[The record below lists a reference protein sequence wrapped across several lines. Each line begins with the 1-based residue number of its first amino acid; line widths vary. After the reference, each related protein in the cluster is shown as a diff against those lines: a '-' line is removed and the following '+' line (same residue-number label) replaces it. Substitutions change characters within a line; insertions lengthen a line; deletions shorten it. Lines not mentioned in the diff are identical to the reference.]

1 MALAKN
7 PRFCGV
13 ELQRDPRLVAQVGP
27 LLEAYR
33 ANVHGSSVILTR
45 DGAGWQSEACVAGQY
60 YLRADLHA
68 SSAAASLL
76 SLRGALR
83 NLHNA
88 TERMLKRSSKTKKG
102 AK

>member
-13 ELQRDPRLVAQVGP
+13 ELKPWPQGCVIMGA
-27 LLEAYR
+27 LEAYR
-33 ANVHGSSVILTR
+33 ARVHGADVNLWRMPT
-45 DGAGWQSEACVAGQY
+45 GWLSEACVAGQY
-60 YLRADLHA
+60 YLHADLHA
-68 SSAAASLL
+68 ASANASLL
-76 SLRGALR
+76 SLRGSLR

-88 TERMLKRSSKTKKG
+88 TERMLKRSSKAKKG